1 MNPSQ
6 RAGICTGG
14 QSFLVSPF
22 VLSRMLMLI
31 LQFECLL
38 AQGTL
43 MQSDKASSLNIQKG
57 KKISPRVGTCLC
69 NSKTSHTMNVQSE
82 QLEICGHISFISPL
96 LKDVIKILRK

>member
-6 RAGICTGG
+6 RAGVCTGG

-43 MQSDKASSLNIQKG
+43 MQSDKASSLNIQKE
-57 KKISPRVGTCLC
+57 KISPRDGTCLRT
-69 NSKTSHTMNVQSE
+69 SKTSHMMNVQ
-82 QLEICGHISFISPL
+82 I
-96 LKDVIKILRK
+96 